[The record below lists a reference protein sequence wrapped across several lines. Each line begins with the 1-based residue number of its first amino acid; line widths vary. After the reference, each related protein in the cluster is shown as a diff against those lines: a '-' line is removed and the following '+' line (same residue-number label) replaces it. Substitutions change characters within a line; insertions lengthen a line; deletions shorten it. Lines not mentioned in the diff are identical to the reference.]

1 MLLQVIHRIKL
12 QSLPLSD
19 LTMVLHTTLLLLIV
33 VASFSARMASANWG
47 TSHGSSSSQYIHS
60 NDTFTLQLSATHPNI
75 LHGPPDSY
83 IDLNFIL
90 HNKGYE
96 RNYFALRYVG
106 IIL

>member
-1 MLLQVIHRIKL
+1 MLLQDIHRIKL

-19 LTMVLHTTLLLLIV
+19 LTMVLYTTLLLLIA

-47 TSHGSSSSQYIHS
+47 SHGSSSSQYIHS
-60 NDTFTLQLSATHPNI
+60 NDTFTLQLSATQPNI

-90 HNKGYE
+90 HNKAWYG
-96 RNYFALRYVG
+96 RNYFALR
-106 IIL
+106 